1 MFALVLIGLFA
12 TGLTALAA
20 IPTPMRAEE
29 LSRDQQIKEIEKQIQ
44 ELNRKLDELRK
55 NGGTPA
61 HPEAGIPA
69 DWVKALT
76 WRSIG
81 PATMSGRITALS
93 IFEADPCIYWVATAS
108 GGLLKTVNNGVTF
121 EHQFDREATVSIGD
135 VCVAPSDPNIVWAGT
150 GENNPRNS
158 VSFGDGVYKSTDGG
172 KTWQNMGLKKSFQ
185 IGRIVVHPTNPN
197 IVYVGALGRL
207 YGPHPERGL
216 FKTID
221 GGKTWERVWYLD
233 EKTGVIDIRMHPTDP
248 ETLIIATW
256 ERQRDEFDSHRGEP
270 PLVDG
275 YDAYDPI
282 KKWGPGS
289 GIFKTTDGGKSFKK
303 LTKGLPTGIFGRIGL
318 DYYRKN
324 PYTIFAI
331 IDGEKI
337 GMGTPPSFAYLG
349 VSGDDVEGGA
359 KFTEVSEDG
368 PAGKAGIK
376 AGDIVKAI
384 DKKPITKYAQIVEA
398 IQTHNPD
405 DKVTFT
411 VLRDKETKDYLVTL
425 GRRPDAPPLPPTV
438 YLGVRGEDDAE
449 GIKLAQVVAGGPAEK
464 AGLKSGD
471 LVKAIDKKPVTKNA
485 QLTEALQGRKPG
497 DKITLSVLRDKETK
511 DYVVTLDP
519 PPGPQGGAGL
529 GLRGEE
535 EKDGFK
541 VTQVTAEGAA
551 EKAGVKVG
559 DIIKSIDKN
568 EVKNQ
573 RELAEQLRDHKPGD
587 KVKLIVLRDK
597 EMKELEANL
606 QARQGGPGQPRNPT
620 RPYSF
625 FYGGQ
630 VENVQDRQGPDSF
643 QYGGVYKSTDGGE
656 TWTRVNSLNP
666 RPMYFS
672 QVRVDPSDENHVYVC
687 GISLYRS
694 NDGGKTFKG
703 DGGEGVHPDHHALW
717 IDPRDGRHM
726 IVGCDGG
733 FYVTYDRMDHWD
745 HLDHLAI
752 GQFYHVAVDTQKPYH
767 VYGGLQDNG
776 SWGGPSRTLR
786 GSGPVNADWTDV
798 FGGDGFVCRVDPND
812 PDIVYGEMQDGGMFR
827 RNLKTGQGS
836 GIRPKNPEG
845 QPPYRFNW
853 NTPFILS
860 NHNSH
865 IFYCGGNY
873 VFRSLKQ
880 GDELK
885 PISPE
890 ISRTK
895 RGTASAIA
903 ESPKNPD
910 IVWVGTDDGYLWV
923 TRDGGAKWT
932 NVFEKVGLPGPRWVA
947 SIEPS
952 RTVEG
957 RAYVVFDGHRSDD
970 DEPYVYVTEDFGQTW
985 KSLRANLPAGST
997 RVLREDIEV
1006 PDLLYLG
1013 TEFAAWAS
1021 LDRGAHWTK
1030 INNNLPTVA
1039 VHEFAQPSTA
1049 SEIVAATHGRSL
1061 WVLDVAALRQMTP
1074 AALKAKTNLFKP
1086 AAATRWR
1093 NELSKG
1099 EAMGGGNRHFY
1110 GDNPPSGAQIYFSLS
1125 KKAEKI
1131 SVKILDI
1138 NGKVIGELSPQQIK
1152 KEPGLQRVAWGV
1164 GRAPKGAYRVVLNV
1178 DGEEFTQ
1185 SLTVEPDP
1193 VLQDRAITEDEDFA
1207 EEAEKEE
1214 REMRKKPR
1222 IID

>member
-1 MFALVLIGLFA
+1 MGLLA
-12 TGLTALAA
+12 AGLTGVAMA
-20 IPTPMRAEE
+20 PTP
-29 LSRDQQIKEIEKQIQ
+29 SRGDEPSREQQIKELERQIQ

-55 NGGTPA
+55 NTATPV
-61 HPEAGIPA
+61 HPENGIPA

-81 PATMSGRITALS
+81 PAAMGGRITAIS
-93 IFEADPCIYWVATAS
+93 VFEADPCVYWIATAS

-121 EHQFDREATVSIGD
+121 EHQFDRETTVSLGD
-135 VCVAPSDPNIVWAGT
+135 VCVAPSDRNIVWVGT
-150 GENNPRNS
+150 GEANPRNS

-172 KTWQNMGLKKSFQ
+172 KTWQNMGLKRTFQ
-185 IGRIVVHPTNPN
+185 IGRIVIHPTNPN

-207 YGPHPERGL
+207 YGPNPERGL

-221 GGKTWERVWYLD
+221 GGKTWEHVWRLD
-233 EKTGVIDIRMHPTDP
+233 DKTGVVDVRMHTTDP
-248 ETLIIATW
+248 DTLLIATW

-270 PLVDG
+270 AVVDG

-289 GIFKTTDGGKSFKK
+289 GIYKTTDGGKSFKK
-303 LTKGLPTGIFGRIGL
+303 LTRGLPTGMMGRIGI

-337 GMGTPPSFAYLG
+337 GMGTPPSQAYLG
-349 VSGDDVEGGA
+349 VSGEDAEGGA
-359 KFTEVSEDG
+359 KLTDVAADG
-368 PAGKAGIK
+368 PAGKAGLQM
-376 AGDIVKAI
+376 GDLVKAI
-384 DKKPITKYAQIVEA
+384 DKKPITKYAQLVEA
-398 IQTHNPD
+398 IQAHNVD
-405 DKVTFT
+405 DKLTLT
-411 VLRDKETKDYLVTL
+411 VQRDKETKDYVVTL
-425 GRRPDAPPLPPTV
+425 GKRPGAPEQPEQPTV
-438 YLGVRGEDDAE
+438 FLGLRGDDDTE
-449 GIKLAQVVAGGPAEK
+449 GVKVTRVVPGGPAEK
-464 AGLKSGD
+464 AGLKAGD
-471 LVKAIDKKPVTKNA
+471 IIKAIDKKPVTKNA
-485 QLTEALQGRKPG
+485 QIVEALQGRKAG
-497 DKITLSVLRDKETK
+497 DKITLSVLREMETK
-511 DYVVTLDP
+511 DYVVTLEP
-519 PPGPQGGAGL
+519 QPGRPGGGGL
-529 GLRGEE
+529 GVRGE
-535 EKDGFK
+535 DDPAGFK
-541 VTQVTAEGAA
+541 VTQVTPEGTA

-559 DIIKSIDKN
+559 DIIKSLDKKD
-568 EVKNQ
+568 VKSQ
-573 RELAEQLRDHKPGD
+573 RELFELLREHKVGD
-587 KVKLIVLRDK
+587 KVKVIVLRDK
-597 EMKELEANL
+597 ETKELEL
-606 QARQGGPGQPRNPT
+606 TVPPRGGGPGQGRNPN

-625 FYGGQ
+625 FYSGQ

-643 QYGGVYKSTDGGE
+643 QYGGIYKSTDGGE
-656 TWTRVNSLNP
+656 TWTRLNSLNP
-666 RPMYFS
+666 RPMYFG
-672 QVRVDPSDENHVYVC
+672 QVRVDPSDENYVYVC

-703 DGGEGVHPDHHALW
+703 DGGEEIHPDQHALW

-733 FYVTYDRMDHWD
+733 FYVTYDRMTHWD
-745 HLDHLAI
+745 HLNHCAI
-752 GQFYHVAVDTQKPYH
+752 GQFYHVTVDNQKPYH

-786 GSGPVNADWTDV
+786 GSGPANADWTDV
-798 FGGDGFVCRVDPND
+798 FGGDGFVCRVDPTD
-812 PDIVYGEMQDGGMFR
+812 PDTVYGEMQDGVMFR
-827 RNLKTGQGS
+827 RNLKTGQGV
-836 GIRPKNPEG
+836 GIRPRNPED

-880 GDELK
+880 GDEAK
-885 PISPE
+885 AISPE

-895 RGTASAIA
+895 RGTASALA

-910 IVWVGTDDGYLWV
+910 VLWAGTDDGYLWV
-923 TRDGGAKWT
+923 TRDGGAKWS
-932 NVFEKVGLPGPRWVA
+932 NVFDKVGLPGPRWVA

-952 RTVEG
+952 RMAEG

-970 DEPYVYVTEDFGQTW
+970 DEPYVYVTEDYGQTW

-997 RVLREDIEV
+997 RVLREDMEV
-1006 PDLLYLG
+1006 PNLLYLG

-1039 VHEFAQPSTA
+1039 VHEFAQPTTA

-1074 AALKAKTNLFKP
+1074 EALKAKTILFKP
-1086 AAATRWR
+1086 APATRWR

-1099 EAMGGGNRHFY
+1099 EAMGSGSRHFY
-1110 GDNPPSGAQIYFSLS
+1110 GDNPPPGALIYYALS

-1138 NGKVIGELSPQQIK
+1138 NGKEIGEVSPAQIK
-1152 KEPGLQRVAWGV
+1152 KDPGLHRLNWGV

-1178 DGEEFTQ
+1178 DGEEFAQ
-1185 SLTVEPDP
+1185 SLTIEPDP
-1193 VLQDRAITEDEDFA
+1193 VLQDRVITGEDEF
-1207 EEAEKEE
+1207 EEQAEKEE
-1214 REMRKKPR
+1214 REMRKTPR